1 MSGVLTGRHRR
12 TSSKAVIVKAPELGT
27 QEGTDEGP
35 HGQERKDIKEERSR
49 FRNHDD
55 GIPALCPAAHGLKCS
70 SGQALRAGKAL
81 LPGAGSG
88 LARCNEQGSAD
99 RVLAVTRKEHLSQGQ
114 SPTARSPGS
123 ALTPASGSGHF
134 RSEKA
139 DHAPPSRVLR
149 QTFSYTDCA
158 WLSGGG
164 LALPVAAA
172 VTGCW

>member
-1 MSGVLTGRHRR
+1 M
-12 TSSKAVIVKAPELGT
+12 KAPELGT

-70 SGQALRAGKAL
+70 LGQALRAGKAL

-99 RVLAVTRKEHLSQGQ
+99 RVLAVTRKEHSH
-114 SPTARSPGS
+114 RD
-123 ALTPASGSGHF
+123 
-134 RSEKA
+134 K
-139 DHAPPSRVLR
+139 
-149 QTFSYTDCA
+149 
-158 WLSGGG
+158 
-164 LALPVAAA
+164 ALPPGLREAHSRPPLEAGIFGLRKLTTLPRHGSYAKRFRTQTVHGSLGEDWPCRWLLLSLGVGDQALYLRLKQL
-172 VTGCW
+172 

>member
-1 MSGVLTGRHRR
+1 M
-12 TSSKAVIVKAPELGT
+12 KAPELGT

-134 RSEKA
+134 WSEKA